1 MKICHTFY
9 EKKKF
14 GGSETYFRILRKQ
27 SAHKHHIAYVDK
39 SFQYKE
45 SFENFYE
52 GFSRLVDSL
61 RQKGFDVIHN
71 HFFIPAFFSEERG
84 LPNMLT
90 SHCMLSEEFLW
101 SVNDAANPAE
111 ARAMK
116 LSSRLFGQAETN
128 MYPRIRNIQ
137 VFSDFHRREIEAIG
151 GKATKVPIILDASY
165 FGKKP
170 KEQARASAS
179 IPNKFTIL
187 FSGRPTYYKGLHI
200 LLEGFGSMK
209 GEDIQLV
216 ILSEDISVDDG
227 MIVHK
232 PCISTERN
240 PKKIS
245 TQRFDNSR
253 VIIRRT
259 GSRERLADYYS
270 SADVFICPSLYESVG
285 YVNLEAM
292 ASRVPIVASD
302 TCGIPEFVIN
312 GKTGLLFEPGNP
324 QDLIEKVL
332 KLRENKP
339 LADKIRENQRQFVS
353 QFDVRKNIKTID
365 RTYEEIK

>member
-27 SAHKHHIAYVDK
+27 SAHK
-39 SFQYKE
+39 
-45 SFENFYE
+45 
-52 GFSRLVDSL
+52 
-61 RQKGFDVIHN
+61 

-170 KEQARASAS
+170 KEQARAS
-179 IPNKFTIL
+179 
-187 FSGRPTYYKGLHI
+187 
-200 LLEGFGSMK
+200 
-209 GEDIQLV
+209 
-216 ILSEDISVDDG
+216 
-227 MIVHK
+227 
-232 PCISTERN
+232 
-240 PKKIS
+240 
-245 TQRFDNSR
+245 
-253 VIIRRT
+253 
-259 GSRERLADYYS
+259 
-270 SADVFICPSLYESVG
+270 
-285 YVNLEAM
+285 
-292 ASRVPIVASD
+292 
-302 TCGIPEFVIN
+302 
-312 GKTGLLFEPGNP
+312 
-324 QDLIEKVL
+324 
-332 KLRENKP
+332 
-339 LADKIRENQRQFVS
+339 
-353 QFDVRKNIKTID
+353 
-365 RTYEEIK
+365 